1 MGLILSCLPAAG
13 ILIWGLGVW
22 DTPLGTAGEGNYTL
36 TTIIGIISLVVVAIA
51 AFGTVHYGRRYY
63 RKYRKETG
71 RAN

>member
-1 MGLILSCLPAAG
+1 MYKRQ
-13 ILIWGLGVW
+13 VW

>member
-1 MGLILSCLPAAG
+1 M
-13 ILIWGLGVW
+13 W
-22 DTPLGTAGEGNYTL
+22 DTPLGTAGEGDYTL

>member
-22 DTPLGTAGEGNYTL
+22 DNPIGTAGEGNYSL
-36 TTIIGIISLVVVAIA
+36 TIIIGIIALVAVAIA

>member
-1 MGLILSCLPAAG
+1 M
-13 ILIWGLGVW
+13 W
-22 DTPLGTAGEGNYTL
+22 DNPIGTAGEGNYSL
-36 TTIIGIISLVVVAIA
+36 TIIIGIIALVAVAIA